1 MCNLQQLKMSLRDFL
16 NLVLVCNDNDP
27 RNGRTKNRVVL
38 GTVITFF
45 CILYLLSRK
54 RRASK
59 KRGLD
64 SLQN

>member
-27 RNGRTKNRVVL
+27 RYGRTKNRVVL